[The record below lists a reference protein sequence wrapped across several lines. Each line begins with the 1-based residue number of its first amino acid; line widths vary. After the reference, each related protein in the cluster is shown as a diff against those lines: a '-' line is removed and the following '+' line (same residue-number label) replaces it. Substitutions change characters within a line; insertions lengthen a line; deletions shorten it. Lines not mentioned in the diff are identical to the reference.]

1 MANRKPTGAGG
12 SGAIPHQEPRSRSIS
27 DGGIENGADMMAL
40 HSALIADVLNG
51 RIDRRQAQ
59 TVIGHSRIM
68 LAIVDM
74 AYRHGGMKGGKG
86 TAPKAITFLP

>member
-1 MANRKPTGAGG
+1 MASKKQQASGEG
-12 SGAIPHQEPRSRSIS
+12 SGAVKAVPRSLTLS
-27 DGGIENGADMMAL
+27 DHGIENGHDMMAL

-59 TVIGHSRIM
+59 TVIGHSRVM
-68 LAIVDM
+68 LTLVDM

-86 TAPKAITFLP
+86 TAPKSIQFLP